1 MLNSTLNVQEPDLTR
16 QDIVGHEPR
25 LLSWGELGESS
36 SPGAAATSSP
46 LTLVWGRLLPIRLA
60 HRAAH
65 SAGHAEC
72 DKAVG
77 DLPAPINEQANC
89 ERSDKR
95 TESANPHSP
104 TKSSGTNGRGVQQ
117 GSQRDQAGARDTEKE
132 AGEPQEHNNKCDG
145 LSGVAHCAEGRGA
158 AHQSDWQNAPSRE
171 ATHQK
176 PSQRRSENTT

>member
-1 MLNSTLNVQEPDLTR
+1 MGSVVANQACTQ
-16 QDIVGHEPR
+16 
-25 LLSWGELGESS
+25 SS
-36 SPGAAATSSP
+36 AQ
-46 LTLVWGRLLPIRLA
+46 R
-60 HRAAH
+60 
-65 SAGHAEC
+65 GHAEC

-77 DLPAPINEQANC
+77 DLLAPIDEQANC

-104 TKSSGTNGRGVQQ
+104 TKSSGANGRGVQQ
-117 GSQRDQAGARDTEKE
+117 GSQCDQAGARDTEKE

-158 AHQSDWQNAPSRE
+158 AHQSDWQNAPR
-171 ATHQK
+171 QK